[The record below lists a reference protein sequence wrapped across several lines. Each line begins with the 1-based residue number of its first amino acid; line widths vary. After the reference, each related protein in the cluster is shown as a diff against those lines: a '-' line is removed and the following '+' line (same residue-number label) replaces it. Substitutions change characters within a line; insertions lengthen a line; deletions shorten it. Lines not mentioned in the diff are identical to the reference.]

1 MTIRT
6 LVSDEVRKKGDSF
19 TSKKSKMFTITKL
32 FIILFL
38 VMNTPKQESVYI
50 PETQPIINSKT
61 SEENNEKMRKYLR
74 DNRIEIDTK
83 GKVYIAFITDKEIK
97 ENTNIFIWVDWKTIW
112 RLDKSKRIKTE
123 NPKEFLYQISSIN
136 LIWNNN
142 YKFKVKIEWDKL
154 NINAVVGE
162 NNNKITEIKVF

>member
-1 MTIRT
+1 MTIKI
-6 LVSDEVRKKGDSF
+6 VVKVEVEKKGDSF

-38 VMNTPKQESVYI
+38 VMNKPKQESVYI

-61 SEENNEKMRKYLR
+61 SEENNEKMWKYLR

-97 ENTNIFIWVDWKTIW
+97 ENTNLNWLK
-112 RLDKSKRIKTE
+112 
-123 NPKEFLYQISSIN
+123 NN
-136 LIWNNN
+136 LTAW
-142 YKFKVKIEWDKL
+142 
-154 NINAVVGE
+154 
-162 NNNKITEIKVF
+162 

>member
-1 MTIRT
+1 
-6 LVSDEVRKKGDSF
+6 
-19 TSKKSKMFTITKL
+19 MFTITKL

-38 VMNTPKQESVYI
+38 VMNKPKQEIESVYI

-83 GKVYIAFITDKEIK
+83 GKVYIDFITDKEIQ
-97 ENTNIFIWVDWKTIW
+97 ENTNIFIWIDWKTIW

-123 NPKEFLYQISSIN
+123 NPKEFLYQISSID
-136 LIWNNN
+136 LIGNNN
-142 YKFKVKIEWDKL
+142 YKFKVKIEGDKL
-154 NINAVVGE
+154 NINAVVRE